1 MNKKQ
6 RKHLKG
12 QLEELTR
19 PQLVALATQKTELPF
34 KDICGMSVEALVNTL
49 IDVKSVLKPEAA

>member
-12 QLEELTR
+12 QLEALTR
-19 PQLVALATQKTELPF
+19 PQLVALATQKTEMPF
-34 KDICGMSVEALVNTL
+34 KAICGMSVEALVNTL